1 MIQCSNP
8 RAQYLAH
15 KTEIDAAIAHVLEKG
30 KYILGEEVQTFEAE
44 FASFIGVTHG
54 IGVSS
59 GTEALHIALV
69 ACEIGPGDEVIT
81 VSHTAVATVA
91 AIQLAGATPVLV
103 DIEPNFYTMDPNKLT
118 SVITP
123 RTKAIIP
130 VHLYGQPA
138 ELAPILAIARE
149 NGLRVIEDC
158 AQAHGAIY
166 KSRRVGSY
174 GDMACFSFY
183 PTKNLGALGDGGM
196 VVTDQPELAQ
206 RVRLL
211 REYGWAER
219 YISDIPGWNSRLD
232 ELQAAILR
240 VKLRYLEQDNLLRAR
255 IAEMYKNE
263 LNGCGLILPS
273 VREETTHGYHLYV
286 VRVSRRNELQQHLK
300 DKGIFALIHY
310 HMPVHMQPAYK
321 GRLAGCDNLPETE
334 RVAREVL
341 SLPMYPE
348 LRESEVQK
356 VIEIVRTFQ
365 GECHD

>member
-1 MIQCSNP
+1 
-8 RAQYLAH
+8 
-15 KTEIDAAIAHVLEKG
+15 
-30 KYILGEEVQTFEAE
+30 
-44 FASFIGVTHG
+44 
-54 IGVSS
+54 
-59 GTEALHIALV
+59 
-69 ACEIGPGDEVIT
+69 
-81 VSHTAVATVA
+81 
-91 AIQLAGATPVLV
+91 
-103 DIEPNFYTMDPNKLT
+103 
-118 SVITP
+118 
-123 RTKAIIP
+123 
-130 VHLYGQPA
+130 
-138 ELAPILAIARE
+138 
-149 NGLRVIEDC
+149 
-158 AQAHGAIY
+158 
-166 KSRRVGSY
+166 
-174 GDMACFSFY
+174 
-183 PTKNLGALGDGGM
+183 
-196 VVTDQPELAQ
+196 LAQ

-219 YISDIPGWNSRLD
+219 YISHIPGWNSRLD